1 MDEQFANDPNNMAKR
16 RLGRGLSSLLGPG
29 SPADGQP
36 EFDGSQPAFGM
47 GEFRQLDVNAIE
59 RNPYQPRKEF
69 EAQALQEL
77 VESIAQHG
85 VLQPVLV
92 RQTPNG
98 WQLIAGERRLIA
110 SRKVGLATIPA
121 RVVELGDAGVAEV
134 AIVENLQRADL
145 GDLEKA
151 QSFQDY
157 IAKFSCSVEELAKK
171 LGKDR
176 STISNMLRLLEL
188 PEFVKVAIGQG
199 KISASHGRALLPLE
213 EESDQIAMC
222 QRIQSESL
230 SVRATE
236 EAIRQ
241 KLNENILPFQ
251 PTGDDGKS
259 TTSAGSSAAASK
271 SNHVASLEQQLRDL
285 LGAKVEI
292 KMQAKEKGKIV
303 IHFTSNDEFDRLLGS
318 LRQRAA

>member
-1 MDEQFANDPNNMAKR
+1 MDEQLSNDPNNMVKR

-29 SPADGQP
+29 SPVDGQP

-47 GEFRQLDVNAIE
+47 GEFRQLDVNSIE

-69 EAQALQEL
+69 EAQELAEL

-121 RVVELGDAGVAEV
+121 RVVELEDAGVAEV

-157 IAKFSCSVEELAKK
+157 IAKFGCSVEELAKK

-213 EESDQIAMC
+213 EEADQVAMC
-222 QRIQSESL
+222 QRIQAETL

-236 EAIRQ
+236 EAVRQ
-241 KLNENILPFQ
+241 KLNETILPF
-251 PTGDDGKS
+251 KS
-259 TTSAGSSAAASK
+259 AEGETRSDSGSPAAASNK

>member
-1 MDEQFANDPNNMAKR
+1 MDEQLGHDPNNPVRR

-29 SPADGQP
+29 SPVDGQP

-47 GEFRQLDVNAIE
+47 GEFCQLDVNAIE

-69 EAQALQEL
+69 EATALQEL
-77 VESIAQHG
+77 VDSIAQHG
-85 VLQPVLV
+85 VLQPILV
-92 RQTPNG
+92 RNTPNG

-121 RVVELGDAGVAEV
+121 RVVELEDAGVAEV

-157 IAKFSCSVEELAKK
+157 IAKFGCSVEELAKK

-222 QRIQSESL
+222 QRIQSETM

-236 EAIRQ
+236 EAVRQ
-241 KLNENILPFQ
+241 KLNETILPFKSPDEGAQ
-251 PTGDDGKS
+251 SGSETTPTAP
-259 TTSAGSSAAASK
+259 TK

-285 LGAKVEI
+285 LGTKVEI
-292 KMQAKEKGKIV
+292 KMQAKEKGRVV
-303 IHFTSNDEFDRLLGS
+303 IHFTSNDEFERVLGT
-318 LRQRAA
+318 LRNRAA

>member
-1 MDEQFANDPNNMAKR
+1 MDEQLGQDPNNFAKR

-29 SPADGQP
+29 SPVDGQP

-69 EAQALQEL
+69 EAQALSEL
-77 VESIAQHG
+77 VDSIAQHG
-85 VLQPVLV
+85 VLQPILV
-92 RQTPNG
+92 RNTPTG

-110 SRKVGLATIPA
+110 SRRVGLATIPA
-121 RVVELGDAGVAEV
+121 RVVELEDAGVAEV

-157 IAKFSCSVEELAKK
+157 IAKFGCSVEELAKK

-176 STISNMLRLLEL
+176 STVSNMLRQLEL

-222 QRIQSESL
+222 QRIQSEGL

-236 EAIRQ
+236 EAVRQ
-241 KLNENILPFQ
+241 KTNESILPFEQ
-251 PTGDDGKS
+251 AAKAGK
-259 TTSAGSSAAASK
+259 TAGEPAAR
-271 SNHVASLEQQLRDL
+271 SNHVTSLEQQLREL

-303 IHFTSNDEFDRLLGS
+303 IHFASNDEFERVVGG
-318 LRQRAA
+318 LRSKAA